1 MEGEKAFR
9 DTEVYNNVLEVSFSL
24 LAIFDSRLGFM
35 AHLPSAYDQLLFYLT
50 ALAFL
55 KVNCIWFDFLSD
67 PSLFIKRRLE
77 QIFGISFFPLNGS
90 DLFDVCRH
98 HFSAK
103 PYLSCETEQGLHTG
117 TSSGMQ
123 SAVLLNHLQ

>member
-9 DTEVYNNVLEVSFSL
+9 DTEVSNNVLEVSFSL

-50 ALAFL
+50 VLAFL

-77 QIFGISFFPLNGS
+77 
-90 DLFDVCRH
+90 
-98 HFSAK
+98 
-103 PYLSCETEQGLHTG
+103 
-117 TSSGMQ
+117 
-123 SAVLLNHLQ
+123 